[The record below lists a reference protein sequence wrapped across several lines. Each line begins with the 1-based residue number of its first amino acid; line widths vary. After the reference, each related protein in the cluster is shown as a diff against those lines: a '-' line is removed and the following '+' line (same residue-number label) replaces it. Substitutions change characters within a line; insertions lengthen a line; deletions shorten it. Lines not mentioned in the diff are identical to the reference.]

1 MASPSIV
8 SLVDILEKS
17 AQKYASRELF
27 GTKVGDQWVY
37 TTYGQFKKLVDDMRG
52 GLAQL
57 GIGRGDKVGIIAN
70 NRIEWAVAAYAT
82 YGLGAAYVPM
92 YESQLEKD
100 WDYIVRD
107 SQVKILFV
115 ANNAIYDKTKSFPA
129 AIPSLK
135 HVILIGGDCA
145 PVTYKSLLEKG
156 AAKPVPAVHPESN
169 ETAGLLYTS
178 GTSDNPKGVFLS
190 HCN

>member
-57 GIGRGDKVGIIAN
+57 GIGRGDKVGIISN
-70 NRIEWAVAAYAT
+70 NRIEWAVLAYAS
-82 YGLGAAYVPM
+82 YGLGAAFVPM

-100 WDYIVRD
+100 WEYVVRD
-107 SQVKILFV
+107 SELKVLF
-115 ANNAIYDKTKSFPA
+115 AATPAIYDRTKGLLGKVPT
-129 AIPSLK
+129 LK
-135 HVILIGGDCA
+135 HVALIVGDG
-145 PVTYKSLLEKG
+145 PEPTYKGLLKKG
-156 AAKPVPAVHPESN
+156 SESPAPAIHPEAS
-169 ETAGLLYTS
+169 E
-178 GTSDNPKGVFLS
+178 
-190 HCN
+190 